1 MRLPTFSLP
10 GGRPAASN
18 GVAGRG
24 RSAHLAALAAA
35 VLTACGSLPDR
46 GAAERATAALPTAWN
61 APLPHGGSSAELVR
75 WWADFDDP
83 LVARL
88 VTAADAASPTVAS
101 ARARIEE
108 ARAARIAAGALLL
121 PAVDAQASFSRGR
134 PDLSVPTGN
143 SAGVSLG
150 AGWELDV
157 FGGNR
162 ARRAAAGERLGA
174 AEASWHDARVA
185 VAAETAT
192 TYAQLRNCEG
202 RLAQARLDARSRGE
216 TARLTDLSTGAGFES
231 RANAALARASA
242 AQARTLVAQQAQ
254 ACSELL
260 KALTAL
266 TAIAEPALRAELAS
280 ATARM
285 PLPRAI
291 AVTAV
296 PASALAQRP
305 DVFAAGREV
314 EAASADVRQA
324 DAARLPRVSLAGSI
338 GRSRFE
344 TSAGTLS
351 GNVWSVGPVAVSVPV
366 FDAGARRAD
375 AAAARARYEA
385 AVAAYAGTLR
395 EAVRE
400 VENALVA
407 LQTAIDRQA
416 DAEIAAVDFEAAVRA
431 VDARYRSGLG
441 SLFELEDARRNAL
454 TAQNLLLDLSRD
466 RTAAWIALYRA
477 LGGGWQA
484 PADTPPLLT
493 GAPVTRTP

>member
-1 MRLPTFSLP
+1 VTPQPVTSPALPRTGQHST
-10 GGRPAASN
+10 
-18 GVAGRG
+18 GRG
-24 RSAHLAALAAA
+24 RSPLVAALA
-35 VLTACGSLPDR
+35 VLTLAACGSLPDR
-46 GAAERATAALPTAWN
+46 GAAERATAAVPAAWN
-61 APLPHGGSSAELVR
+61 APLPHGGSSAELAR
-75 WWADFDDP
+75 WWAEFDDP

-88 VTAADAASPTVAS
+88 VAAADAASPNIAS

-108 ARAARIAAGALLL
+108 ARAARTAAGALLL

-134 PDLSVPTGN
+134 PDLSLPAGN
-143 SAGVSLG
+143 STGVSLG

-157 FGGNR
+157 FGANR
-162 ARRAAAGERLGA
+162 AGRAAASERLGG

-202 RLAQARLDARSRGE
+202 RLAQARLDAASRGE

-231 RANAALARASA
+231 RANASLARASA
-242 AQARTLVAQQAQ
+242 AQARTLIGQQAQ

-260 KALTAL
+260 KGLVAL
-266 TAIAEPALRAELAS
+266 TAIAEPALRDELGT

-285 PLPRAI
+285 PRPRALAI
-291 AVTAV
+291 AAV

-344 TSAGTLS
+344 TGGVTLS
-351 GNVWSVGPVAVSVPV
+351 GNVWSIGPVAVSVPV
-366 FDAGARRAD
+366 FDAGVRRAD
-375 AAAARARYEA
+375 AVAARARYDA

-395 EAVRE
+395 GAVRE

-441 SLFELEDARRNAL
+441 SLFELEDVRRNAL
-454 TAQNLLLDLSRD
+454 AAQNLLLDLSRD

-477 LGGGWQA
+477 LGGGWSA
-484 PADTPPLLT
+484 PAETPALLT
-493 GAPVTRTP
+493 GAAAPRTP

>member
-1 MRLPTFSLP
+1 VTSLVL
-10 GGRPAASN
+10 AS
-18 GVAGRG
+18 V
-24 RSAHLAALAAA
+24 LA
-35 VLTACGSLPDR
+35 ACGSLPDR
-46 GAAERATAALPTAWN
+46 GPAERATAALPAAWS
-61 APLPHGGSSAELVR
+61 APLPHGGSRAELAR
-75 WWADFDDP
+75 WWAEFDDP

-88 VTAADAASPTVAS
+88 VAAADAASPTIAN
-101 ARARIEE
+101 ALARIEE
-108 ARAARIAAGALLL
+108 ARAARAAATASLL
-121 PAVDAQASFSRGR
+121 PALDAQASLSRGR
-134 PDLSVPTGN
+134 PDLSLPVGN

-162 ARRAAAGERLGA
+162 ARRSAASERLGG

-185 VAAETAT
+185 IAAETAT

-202 RLAQARLDARSRGE
+202 RLAQARLDAGSRGE
-216 TARLTDLSTGAGFES
+216 TARLTDLATGAGFES
-231 RANAALARASA
+231 RANAALARAGA
-242 AQARTLVAQQAQ
+242 AQARTLVGQQAQ

-260 KALTAL
+260 KGLVAL
-266 TAIAEPALRAELAS
+266 TAIAEPTLRTELAV

-296 PASALAQRP
+296 PAAALAQRP
-305 DVFAAGREV
+305 DVFAAAREV

-324 DAARLPRVSLAGSI
+324 DAARLPRVTLAGSI

-344 TSAGTLS
+344 TGAGTLS
-351 GNVWSVGPVAVSVPV
+351 GNVWQVGPVGVSVPV

-375 AAAARARYEA
+375 AVAARARYDA
-385 AVAAYAGTLR
+385 AVAVYGATLR
-395 EAVRE
+395 DAVRE

-416 DAEIAAVDFEAAVRA
+416 DAEIAAVDFESVVRA

-441 SLFELEDARRNAL
+441 SLFELEDVRRNAL
-454 TAQNLLLDLSRD
+454 ASQNLLLDLSRD

-477 LGGGWQA
+477 LGGGWSA
-484 PADTPPLLT
+484 PSEAPPLLT
-493 GAPVTRTP
+493 GSPATRTP